1 MTKNLLKYKKPHF
14 VWSKPKTN
22 WSLSIT
28 VSTTGFH
35 PVNAGS
41 TPAEIT
47 KKIPELRFW
56 DFLGIFDGSEP

>member
-1 MTKNLLKYKKPHF
+1 MGG
-14 VWSKPKTN
+14 

-47 KKIPELRFW
+47 IEAFSGFEGA
-56 DFLGIFDGSEP
+56 FLVTVIDENARQNGGAII